1 MGEFYD
7 YFSKQRIKPS
17 SIHRSDYHPSIANS
31 SIGLLSRSFDTDISS
46 SFLSFDVVLNDTL
59 ERIGNIGFHDS
70 SFEELFYGGNVDYA
84 IYDRF
89 QKQGYGTQS
98 LALLKELL
106 RDNSYAIKNG
116 LLISTLPDNIYSQKV
131 AIKNGGVL
139 VYDGQVPEDNLLY
152 QLDHVKE
159 VKVYQIQMKK

>member
-1 MGEFYD
+1 M
-7 YFSKQRIKPS
+7 
-17 SIHRSDYHPSIANS
+17 
-31 SIGLLSRSFDTDISS
+31 
-46 SFLSFDVVLNDTL
+46 
-59 ERIGNIGFHDS
+59 
-70 SFEELFYGGNVDYA
+70 FYGGNVDYT
-84 IYDRF
+84 IIEKF
-89 QKQGYGTQS
+89 QNQGYGTQS